1 MEETARKM
9 SGRFVFGSVLII
21 AVVIGAVLG
30 LVIGTSTE
38 IQHIA
43 LLELVTF
50 HPTPIGMAFYGA
62 TASTVL
68 VGTVLGIVLLL
79 SRFDDAAV
87 Q

>member
-9 SGRFVFGSVLII
+9 SGRFVFGSVLVI

-38 IQHIA
+38 IQHIS

-50 HPTPIGMAFYGA
+50 HPTPTGMAFYGA

-87 Q
+87 R